1 VKAVKKKNSIRD
13 TKTRL
18 EINEAAHVI
27 RKFSKYTRNKK
38 KTEIIKTRL
47 NIE

>member
-1 VKAVKKKNSIRD
+1 VKAVKKKNSIKE
-13 TKTRL
+13 TKIRL
-18 EINEAAHVI
+18 EINEATHVI

-38 KTEIIKTRL
+38 KTDIIKTRL